1 DEFHVNLLKVLFMVK
16 YMDEIPG
23 NIDNL
28 ATLMLTN
35 VNEDKTVLK
44 QKLSDSLNKL
54 RKERLIQKN
63 GENYIFL
70 TDEEQDINR
79 EIQSISIDENKII
92 ESLSEYLFEDIYPE
106 KKFKYSNHQQF
117 DFNEILDTVKHG
129 RQTGSINLSILSSLS
144 YNNDPEEQEL
154 QMRTMDS
161 PNLIV
166 RLGGDASYVEEM
178 EEVLKIEQYRR
189 RRNINDMSE
198 TKQNILNNKQAE
210 VRERRRRVR
219 ELLEIAV
226 KEA

>member
-1 DEFHVNLLKVLFMVK
+1 FEQVRKHGSSGKHLSEGERSLLSAYQEAAQQYGNEEEGALVPLYAFYNTMSEFLNPSITRVINGAINNPNLSDDEFHVNLLKVLFMVK

-44 QKLSDSLNKL
+44 QKLSDSLNNL
-54 RKERLIQKN
+54 RKKRLIQKSR
-63 GENYIFL
+63 ENYIYL

-79 EIQSISIDENKII
+79 EIQSISIDEIKII

-106 KKFKYSNHQQF
+106 KKFKYSYHQQF

-154 QMRTMDS
+154 
-161 PNLIV
+161 
-166 RLGGDASYVEEM
+166 EM
-178 EEVLKIEQYRR
+178 
-189 RRNINDMSE
+189 
-198 TKQNILNNKQAE
+198 
-210 VRERRRRVR
+210 
-219 ELLEIAV
+219 
-226 KEA
+226 